1 MRVLLTVDSGPF
13 EGRKILLQPGQ
24 SLKIGRTEWA
34 DFAVP
39 HDAHM
44 SGLHFAVRCEQADC
58 TLEDLRSTN
67 GTLVNGQPV
76 KQAALQDGDMLRAGR
91 TQFRVQI
98 EQPETVPATTVNES
112 PVADS
117 QNVASLV
124 GESSPPMPPVNVQ
137 PTRTVED
144 LPFVT
149 APPRFADDSGPPFDQ
164 ALRDEDPGVRHEALL
179 AAAWTRQ
186 KWLLDYCRWQAE
198 QPVPSHWDAV
208 WMLGVLGKPDDCTLI
223 RQVGRNERLGV
234 ARFAVLAS
242 FGHPRVVPDLLRTI
256 ASDDPATAVAAGNAF
271 VKITGADI
279 GSDQLVMLAAEM
291 ELPSDEAEAPPADE
305 AVLPNPALA
314 QQHWERVKHDFA
326 AGTRWRTGLNLSA
339 GLSAE
344 LLTQLDMEGRWEA
357 LLRARFEGQWQGR
370 PQDLERIRCSQR
382 VAVAGER
389 GR

>member
-67 GTLVNGQPV
+67 GTQVNGQPI
-76 KQAALQDGDMLRAGR
+76 KQTTLQDGDMVRAGR

-98 EQPETVPATTVNES
+98 EQPEMAAATENES
-112 PVADS
+112 PLAESPSTKSPVG
-117 QNVASLV
+117 ASNPP
-124 GESSPPMPPVNVQ
+124 SPPVRVQ

-149 APPRFADDSGPPFDQ
+149 ASPRFADDSGPRFDD
-164 ALRDEDPGVRHEALL
+164 ALRDEDPGVRYEALL
-179 AAAWTRQ
+179 AAVWTRQ

-208 WMLGVLGKPDDCTLI
+208 WMLGVLGKPGDCTRI
-223 RQVGRNERLGV
+223 REIGRNERLGM
-234 ARFAVLAS
+234 ARFSVLAS
-242 FGHPRVVPDLLRTI
+242 FGHPRVVPDLLRAV
-256 ASDDPATAVAAGNAF
+256 ASDDPATAVAAGRAF
-271 VKITGADI
+271 AKITGTDI
-279 GSDQLVMLAAEM
+279 GSDKLVALSAEKG
-291 ELPSDEAEAPPADE
+291 LPSVESGSPPLDE
-305 AVLPNPALA
+305 AVLPSPSLA
-314 QQHWERVKHDFA
+314 QQHWERVKDEFA
-326 AGTRWRTGLNLSA
+326 AGTRWRNGLNLSA

-344 LLTQLDMEGRWEA
+344 LLTQLDMEGRREA
-357 LLRARFEGQWQGR
+357 LLRAHFEGQWQGR
-370 PQDLERIRCSQR
+370 PQDMERIRRSR
-382 VAVAGER
+382 R
-389 GR
+389 SS

>member
-44 SGLHFAVRCEQADC
+44 SGLHFAVRCEQAGC

-76 KQAALQDGDMLRAGR
+76 KQATLQDGDMLRAGR
-91 TQFRVQI
+91 TQFQVQI
-98 EQPETVPATTVNES
+98 EQSETVPATAVNES

-117 QNVASLV
+117 GSIATSV
-124 GESSPPMPPVNVQ
+124 GESSPPFSVQ

-144 LPFVT
+144 LPFV
-149 APPRFADDSGPPFDQ
+149 APPPRFADDSGPPFDD
-164 ALRDEDPGVRHEALL
+164 ALRDEDPGVRSEALL

-186 KWLLDYCRWQAE
+186 TWLLDYCRWQAE

-242 FGHPRVVPDLLRTI
+242 FGHPRVIPDLLRAI
-256 ASDDPATAVAAGNAF
+256 AGDDPATAVAAGNAF
-271 VKITGADI
+271 AKITGADI
-279 GSDQLVMLAAEM
+279 GSDQLVTLAAEK
-291 ELPSDEAEAPPADE
+291 ELPADESEAPPADE
-305 AVLPNPALA
+305 AVLPSPVMA
-314 QQHWERVKHDFA
+314 QQHWERVKGEFA
-326 AGTRWRTGLNLSA
+326 AGTRWRNGLNLSA

-357 LLRARFEGQWQGR
+357 LLRAHFEGQWQGR
-370 PQDLERIRCSQR
+370 PQDMERIRRSQR
-382 VAVAGER
+382 SS
-389 GR
+389 